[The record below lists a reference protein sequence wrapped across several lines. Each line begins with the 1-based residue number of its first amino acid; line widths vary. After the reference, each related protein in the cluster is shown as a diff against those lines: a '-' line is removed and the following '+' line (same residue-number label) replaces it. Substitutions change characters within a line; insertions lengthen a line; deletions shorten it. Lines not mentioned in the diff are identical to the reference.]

1 MTDGTRPRDL
11 LVGVDVGGSKIAVLV
26 VDPQLRPRARFTL
39 PTRVGAP
46 DSAADA
52 IAGAIRT
59 ALGDAGLDVADVAA
73 VGVGVPGRVDPST
86 GTVSLAVNLGWHDL
100 PLGPQLADRLGVPV
114 GLENDVRAAAA
125 GLFERGVL
133 GDVDDLA
140 FVSIGTGIAAG
151 VILDGR
157 LHRGRR
163 GLAGEI
169 GHIVLEPGGR
179 ECACGL
185 RGCLEA
191 LAAGPAIAAAAR
203 DAVASGRDTSLARV
217 DAPSAI
223 DVYAAASAG
232 DAVATGIAASVG
244 RHIARAIHE
253 LVMVYDVEV
262 IVLGGGVARAGDA
275 FLAPILRALDAMRE
289 SSSLA
294 REVLRPGV
302 VHLLPPAAEAGSWGG
317 VALARSAA
325 GTDRRAPVA
334 GREVGDA

>member
-1 MTDGTRPRDL
+1 MTDRSHTPDL

-26 VDPQLRPRARFTL
+26 VDPDLQPRARFTL

-52 IAGAIRT
+52 IAGAIRA
-59 ALGDAGLDVADVAA
+59 ALGDGGLDVADVAA
-73 VGVGVPGRVDPST
+73 VGIGVPGRVEPDT

-100 PLGPQLADRLGVPV
+100 PLGPQLAARLGVPV
-114 GLENDVRAAAA
+114 RLENDVRAAAA
-125 GLFERGVL
+125 GLLDRRVL
-133 GDVDDLA
+133 GDVEDLA

-169 GHIVLEPGGR
+169 GHIVLDPAGR
-179 ECACGL
+179 LCACGL

-203 DAVASGRDTSLARV
+203 DAVESGRETVLARV

-223 DVYAAASAG
+223 DVYEAATAG
-232 DAVATGIAASVG
+232 DAVATDIAETVG
-244 RHIARAIHE
+244 RHIARAVHE

-262 IVLGGGVARAGDA
+262 VVLGGGVARAGDA

-289 SSSLA
+289 ASSLA

-302 VHLLPPAAEAGSWGG
+302 VHLLPPAAEAGSWGA
-317 VALARSAA
+317 VALARAAA
-325 GTDRRAPVA
+325 GSDRRSPVA
-334 GREVGDA
+334 GREVGDS